1 MAVRLKPNGL
11 RGASEVYLRVGVHV
25 EPARDAAGSGISK
38 GIQLLSYAEPAIP
51 EGGISYGGPLQS
63 ALNTNGSRRD
73 CGSLF
78 LHAKPVTLPKAQTVT
93 SGIIESAS
101 SNVKE
106 SAERTRVHLKNVCC
120 RGAFS
125 ESNIHR
131 SGYQAIEVIRLT
143 NLTPLLWVRVDPM
156 GLYGGHI
163 SVFQPDACLSEMLFD
178 DGDTGAQ
185 VDALRALAE
194 Q

>member
-1 MAVRLKPNGL
+1 MYVCIYDIGLSQKRLL
-11 RGASEVYLRVGVHV
+11 GA
-25 EPARDAAGSGISK
+25 A
-38 GIQLLSYAEPAIP
+38 
-51 EGGISYGGPLQS
+51 
-63 ALNTNGSRRD
+63 
-73 CGSLF
+73 
-78 LHAKPVTLPKAQTVT
+78 
-93 SGIIESAS
+93 AS
-101 SNVKE
+101 S
-106 SAERTRVHLKNVCC
+106 

-125 ESNIHR
+125 ESNMHC
-131 SGYQAIEVIRLT
+131 SGYQAIELIRLT

>member
-1 MAVRLKPNGL
+1 MVILFSPMAVRLKPNGL

-78 LHAKPVTLPKAQTVT
+78 LHAKPVTNSDQWNNRERQQQCERVSRAN
-93 SGIIESAS
+93 SGS
-101 SNVKE
+101 SQKRLL
-106 SAERTRVHLKNVCC
+106 SRGILRVQHSSQWV
-120 RGAFS
+120 S
-125 ESNIHR
+125 SYR
-131 SGYQAIEVIRLT
+131 SDPSHKFNA
-143 NLTPLLWVRVDPM
+143 TPL
-156 GLYGGHI
+156 GT
-163 SVFQPDACLSEMLFD
+163 S
-178 DGDTGAQ
+178 
-185 VDALRALAE
+185 
-194 Q
+194 